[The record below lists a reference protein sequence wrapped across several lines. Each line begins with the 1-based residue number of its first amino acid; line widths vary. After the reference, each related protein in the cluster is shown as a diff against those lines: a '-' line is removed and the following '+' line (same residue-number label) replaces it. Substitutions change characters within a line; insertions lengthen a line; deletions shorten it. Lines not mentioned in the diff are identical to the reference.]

1 MRAFREPLSRVLSL
15 LCLAAIP
22 LLAGCAG
29 SALGNMWRD
38 PNFKTEGMRKV
49 LVLAVRTDPVRRRLW
64 EDAFFNGLGAYGTKV
79 TRSYE
84 LWSVNVPDSQQVRDV
99 VRRDGYDGVLINRR
113 PPDTA
118 VQNWVSGYTKRES
131 VTQQDPLTGAFYTY
145 WRDVEVPPRA
155 DTTTIANFRTD
166 VWTTTEGGRL
176 VWSGMSHM
184 SDQVNP
190 ATIQYQVEKLILPQL
205 SKSGVLPKKGSKPE

>member
-131 VTQQDPLTGAFYTY
+131 VTQQDPLTG
-145 WRDVEVPPRA
+145 
-155 DTTTIANFRTD
+155 
-166 VWTTTEGGRL
+166 
-176 VWSGMSHM
+176 
-184 SDQVNP
+184 
-190 ATIQYQVEKLILPQL
+190 
-205 SKSGVLPKKGSKPE
+205 